1 MQCFSWAQ
9 VVGFVLIALS
19 AWVAFIAYKERRR
32 WLLTWSSV
40 YFATS
45 VFMTLL
51 TYIKGPDPHDM
62 FGCRW
67 VPAPPSSCSLSH
79 GSSSQASMH
88 YSTCSSSWWHGA
100 VYAGTG
106 SQQWA
111 DWAFLCQCC
120 SVPFSLW
127 VGSLFVATLSY
138 YTSDY
143 MRQGQDAP
151 EKRNER
157 YVYDPTAGELCTS
170 ASKGIYMRS

>member
-19 AWVAFIAYKERRR
+19 AWVAFMAYKERRR

-67 VPAPPSSCSLSH
+67 VSCTPFFMFSVTWILI
-79 GSSSQASMH
+79 
-88 YSTCSSSWWHGA
+88 TRL
-100 VYAGTG
+100 YAI
-106 SQQWA
+106 QHMQ
-111 DWAFLCQCC
+111 
-120 SVPFSLW
+120 
-127 VGSLFVATLSY
+127 LFVVARRSVC
-138 YTSDY
+138 
-143 MRQGQDAP
+143 
-151 EKRNER
+151 RNR
-157 YVYDPTAGELCTS
+157 LAAVG
-170 ASKGIYMRS
+170 

>member
-1 MQCFSWAQ
+1 MQSRRRRKSSWTGTGGEASASCDCSCRWL
-9 VVGFVLIALS
+9 VVGGFVLIALS
-19 AWVAFIAYKERRR
+19 AWVAFMAYKERRR

-62 FGCRW
+62 FG
-67 VPAPPSSCSLSH
+67 
-79 GSSSQASMH
+79 
-88 YSTCSSSWWHGA
+88 
-100 VYAGTG
+100 
-106 SQQWA
+106 
-111 DWAFLCQCC
+111 C

-157 YVYDPTAGELCTS
+157 YVYDPTAGEYVLATQLS
-170 ASKGIYMRS
+170 EYHVV